1 MSLTREGKLRFW
13 LIGLAV
19 FAVLLWLLSS
29 ILLPFVAGMAVAYFL
44 DPVAH
49 RLQRLGL
56 SRTLATTVITLGFF
70 LLVVLLLV
78 LLVPTI
84 EDEVVGFAQRVPDY
98 VHALIKRGEPMWR
111 NAKTYLQPKDIE
123 RLRTA
128 AGNSAGT
135 MAGWLGQMVPRIL
148 TGSLAVMNVLALVFI
163 TPVVTFYMLR
173 DWHKITDIVSVSL
186 PRHHA
191 AVIREQLIAIDTIL
205 SGFVR
210 GQALVCLTLAAFYGL
225 GLTVVGLDL
234 GLVLGICAGLVS
246 FIPYLGSISGFLIGV
261 GLALAQSPD
270 WTLPML
276 VAGVFVTGNLLESY
290 FLVPKLVGSKIG
302 LHPVWVIFALLS
314 GGTLF
319 GFVGVLLALP
329 VAAVVGVLARF
340 SLARYLQSSLY
351 SGDTPE
357 GTAP

>member
-1 MSLTREGKLRFW
+1 MPLTREGKLRFW

-19 FAVLLWLLSS
+19 FAVLLWLLSG

-56 SRTLATTVITLGFF
+56 SRTGATTVITLSFF
-70 LLVVLLLV
+70 LLVALLLV
-78 LLVPTI
+78 ILVPVVQ
-84 EDEVVGFAQRVPDY
+84 DQVVGFASHVPGY
-98 VHALIKRGEPMWR
+98 AHALIKRGEPLWR
-111 NAKTYLQPKDIE
+111 NVKTYLQPKDID

-128 AGNSAGT
+128 AGGYAGT
-135 MAGWLGQMVPRIL
+135 VAGWVGQVVTHIL
-148 TGSLAVMNVLALVFI
+148 TSSLAVMNVVSLVFI

-173 DWHKITDIVSVSL
+173 DWHKITERVDSWL

-191 AVIREQLIAIDTIL
+191 ETIRQQLLAIDGIL

-210 GQALVCLTLAAFYGL
+210 GQALVCLTLAAFYGV
-225 GLTVVGLDL
+225 GLTLVGLDL
-234 GLVLGICAGLVS
+234 GLVLGICAGMVS
-246 FIPYLGSISGFLIGV
+246 FIPYLGSISGVLIGV

-270 WTLPML
+270 WVLPSM
-276 VAGVFVTGNLLESY
+276 VAGVFLVGNLLEGNLLS
-290 FLVPKLVGSKIG
+290 PKLVGAKIG

-314 GGTLF
+314 GSALF
-319 GFVGVLLALP
+319 GFLGLLLALP

-340 SLARYLQSSLY
+340 SLGRYLQSSLY